1 MHSSPRGCNHFPLV
15 TEQLQVVLNT
25 QPSHSQSERIYILR
39 LCTKTIPLHP
49 LNHVLRSKLPLRLL
63 YRAVPPPFDCYRSCV
78 CGYTLDTTLCTDLL
92 ETDFLHLANI
102 TVDTDWQP
110 QNYTVSPVDAR
121 GPYGKNA
128 SLSNVLAN
136 PLKSQYDWAGEGVN
150 GGDAGLQL
158 FVRGGI
164 PSDGLIPMAELATS
178 RADLMYGTFR
188 VGMKVTKTSGTC
200 GGFFWVSISIT
211 GVS

>member
-1 MHSSPRGCNHFPLV
+1 MSFALSYLCAFCTALF
-15 TEQLQVVLNT
+15 LL
-25 QPSHSQSERIYILR
+25 PSIA
-39 LCTKTIPLHP
+39 T
-49 LNHVLRSKLPLRLL
+49 
-63 YRAVPPPFDCYRSCV
+63 ADCV